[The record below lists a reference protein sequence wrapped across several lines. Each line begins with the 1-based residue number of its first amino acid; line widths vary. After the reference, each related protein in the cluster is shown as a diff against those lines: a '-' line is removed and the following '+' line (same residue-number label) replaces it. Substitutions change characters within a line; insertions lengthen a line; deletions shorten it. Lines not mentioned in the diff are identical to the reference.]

1 MDYSPIQCPHTPPK
15 HPQLVTHSGGRRGVW
30 GEEGAARMRGG
41 VQVSGLSEEPPE
53 APRGLS
59 ASFKGKPPCSET
71 LSCRLQIGN
80 VWLTG
85 HWIWMLSTLWIFASG
100 QKCQMPPLDPQ
111 VYPKAG
117 EQIQPGNPCQY
128 ERPPGVSF
136 PLRHPAAVVVVWVIP
151 LQV

>member
-1 MDYSPIQCPHTPPK
+1 MVGLFTNTMPAHPPQTPPAGN
-15 HPQLVTHSGGRRGVW
+15 PLRGAEGCLGG
-30 GEEGAARMRGG
+30 ARMRGG

-100 QKCQMPPLDPQ
+100 QKFQMPPLDPQ
-111 VYPKAG
+111 VYPKAV